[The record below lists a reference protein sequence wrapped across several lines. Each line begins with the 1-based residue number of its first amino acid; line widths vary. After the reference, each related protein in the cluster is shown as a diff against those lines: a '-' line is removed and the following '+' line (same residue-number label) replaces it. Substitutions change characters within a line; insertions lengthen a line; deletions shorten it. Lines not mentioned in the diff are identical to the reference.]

1 MAGNNSCCGLYYRL
15 SLIAPHQSRTLNCS
29 AKQTVPKKYV
39 FRKAGAFSFPYK
51 FIQLICISEKKLN
64 FTVIDY

>member
-1 MAGNNSCCGLYYRL
+1 M
-15 SLIAPHQSRTLNCS
+15 SLIAPYKSRTLNSS

-39 FRKAGAFSFPYK
+39 FRKAGALSFPYK